1 MTFWWQFSKA
11 WVLSEGKWLMET
23 NLVGHSSTCQN
34 GTDSARFYHSRAV
47 QCRVAPL
54 HPTAQNEGC
63 RGHGTIWGSSSR
75 AAWNLWIWQKA
86 LAQQKLSV
94 PIP

>member
-34 GTDSARFYHSRAV
+34 GTDSAQFYPFQGSAV
-47 QCRVAPL
+47 PGG
-54 HPTAQNEGC
+54 PS
-63 RGHGTIWGSSSR
+63 GSHC
-75 AAWNLWIWQKA
+75 
-86 LAQQKLSV
+86 
-94 PIP
+94 PE